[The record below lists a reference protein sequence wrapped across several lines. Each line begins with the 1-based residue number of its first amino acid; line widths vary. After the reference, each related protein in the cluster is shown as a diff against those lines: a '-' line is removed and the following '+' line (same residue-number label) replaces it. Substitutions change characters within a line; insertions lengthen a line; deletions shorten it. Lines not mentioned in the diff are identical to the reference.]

1 MRQYIALVTVI
12 GLMLSAAFNAGAQQ
26 VDKDKLKKKAEEKQG
41 ETDRDLKDKAQDEKD
56 DRDDDDDDDSNVGA
70 IIGGIAAA
78 ALIGTVIVKAT
89 GGDDKK
95 SSETTVS
102 FGLMDGNKDGK
113 LSRDEFGSAMSK
125 AFASSDKDGDGSV
138 TRAEAVAAYGDR
150 GGKYFDALDSAKSG
164 SITMDALDA
173 DASQAFRWAD
183 ADGDGSITA
192 TEKTAATADNAK
204 AEAEQKKNPLNVKR
218 LLRKVT

>member
-1 MRQYIALVTVI
+1 MRQYIALATVI
-12 GLMLSAAFNAGAQQ
+12 GLMLSAAFAGAQEN
-26 VDKDKLKKKAEEKQG
+26 KENLKKKADEKQV
-41 ETDRDLKDKAQDEKD
+41 ETDRDLKDKAGDKRD
-56 DRDDDDDDDSNVGA
+56 DRDDDDDSNVGA
-70 IIGGIAAA
+70 IVGGIAAA
-78 ALIGTVIVKAT
+78 AVVGTVIVKAT
-89 GGDDKK
+89 GGDDEK

-102 FGLMDGNKDGK
+102 FGSMDGNKDGT
-113 LSRDEFGSAMSK
+113 LTRNEFSSAMSK

-173 DASQAFRWAD
+173 DATQAFRWAD

-192 TEKTAATADNAK
+192 AEKTAATADNAK
-204 AEAEQKKNPLNVKR
+204 AEAEKKQNPLNTKR
-218 LLRKVT
+218 LMRKVT